1 VLLGLEHQLDPV
13 PAKKLDDPGRPV
25 FRTIVD
31 DDHLIAIGSVVQTQ
45 DCRQGLL
52 ECIGPAERRHDDRE
66 RRIGSHVVD
75 QPRRANVSGFSRIEN
90 TSSSAIRHIV
100 PVSALPRSRV
110 DRLDMSLF
118 DSIPGACASPAD
130 RHSLLAV
137 HAALAARGEFTY
149 LEVGSYHGAS
159 LQSFIVDS
167 RCQSIV
173 SIDRRDDVSPDE
185 RPEGAARYPDNT
197 TAWMVQHLSQVPGAD
212 LAKLNTIDGTTA
224 DLDPAGLSIDL
235 CLIDGE
241 HTNAAALQDAR
252 FCRRAV
258 GDRGVIVFH
267 DRLIV
272 DRGIQW
278 FLAELSRY
286 HAYPLAHDLFVVEIG
301 VPSLLDDPRVRAQVP
316 RSLWLTVDRL
326 RAVRPVL
333 RLAPIARTARRGS
346 ARVALALGAPH
357 RSGRLSPKAFGAA
370 QTSFEVHTF
379 VNDDALYARMRE
391 SFIDAG
397 FAPDAFVRLTDRDD
411 DPYTTITRIGRAS
424 TARYPILC
432 HQDVFPD
439 QGAGAAELLVRL
451 RELDAQDPRWVVAGN
466 AGIMRSGRLIR
477 RLVDGHGGS
486 TGEDLPLP
494 VVTLDEDFL
503 VFNPRNAPRCSVE
516 LKEFHLYGADVCL
529 HALAAGGSAFVI
541 DFPVTHLGQTHA
553 GGDHGSA
560 YWRVY
565 ERSRQRFTAV
575 WNGRC
580 VFRYVVTP
588 SDAMFLSRSGLLR
601 RLFGSAGA
609 VASVT
614 QCRFE
619 GYGLP
624 LRAIDRPFSLR
635 SLIRSHH
642 RG

>member
-1 VLLGLEHQLDPV
+1 
-13 PAKKLDDPGRPV
+13 
-25 FRTIVD
+25 
-31 DDHLIAIGSVVQTQ
+31 
-45 DCRQGLL
+45 
-52 ECIGPAERRHDDRE
+52 
-66 RRIGSHVVD
+66 
-75 QPRRANVSGFSRIEN
+75 
-90 TSSSAIRHIV
+90 
-100 PVSALPRSRV
+100 
-110 DRLDMSLF
+110 MSLF
-118 DSIPGACASPAD
+118 DSIPGACASAAD
-130 RHSLLAV
+130 RRSLLAV
-137 HAALAARGEFTY
+137 HAAMAARGEFTY

-167 RCQSIV
+167 RCSRIV
-173 SIDRRDDVSPDE
+173 SIDRRDVVSPDE
-185 RPEGAARYPDNT
+185 RAEGAARYPDNT
-197 TAWMVQHLSQVPGAD
+197 TTSMVQHLSQVPGAD
-212 LAKLNTIDGTTA
+212 LAKLTTIDGTTA
-224 DLDPAGLSIDL
+224 DIDPAGLRVDL

-241 HTNAAALQDAR
+241 HRNDAAVQDAR

-258 GDRGVIVFH
+258 RDRGVIMFH

-272 DRGIQW
+272 DDGIQR

-286 HAYPLAHDLFVVEIG
+286 RAYPLAHDLFVVEVG

-316 RSLWLTVDRL
+316 RGLWLTIDRL

-346 ARVALALGAPH
+346 ARVALALGAPR
-357 RSGRLSPKAFGAA
+357 RSGRPSPNAPGKHR
-370 QTSFEVHTF
+370 TTFEVHTF
-379 VNDDALYARMRE
+379 VNDDTLYARMRE
-391 SFIDAG
+391 SFIEAG

-411 DPYTTITRIGRAS
+411 DPYTTITRIGRES

-432 HQDVFPD
+432 HQDVFTD
-439 QGAGAAELLVRL
+439 QGAGASELLARL
-451 RELDAQDPRWVVAGN
+451 RDLDARDPRWVAAGN

-486 TGEDLPLP
+486 TGETLPLP

-503 VFNPRNAPRCSVE
+503 VFNPRNVPRCSVE
-516 LKEFHLYGADVCL
+516 LNEFHLYGADVCL
-529 HALAAGGSAFVI
+529 HALATGGSAYVI
-541 DFPVTHLGQTHA
+541 DFPVTHLGQTGA
-553 GGDHGSA
+553 DSDRETE

-565 ERSRQRFTAV
+565 QRSRQRFTAV

-588 SDAMFLSRSGLLR
+588 SDALFLSRSGFLR

-614 QCRFE
+614 QCRYE

-624 LRAIDRPFSLR
+624 LRAIDRPPSLR
-635 SLIRSHH
+635 SLIRSLHP
-642 RG
+642 R

>member
-1 VLLGLEHQLDPV
+1 
-13 PAKKLDDPGRPV
+13 
-25 FRTIVD
+25 
-31 DDHLIAIGSVVQTQ
+31 
-45 DCRQGLL
+45 
-52 ECIGPAERRHDDRE
+52 
-66 RRIGSHVVD
+66 
-75 QPRRANVSGFSRIEN
+75 
-90 TSSSAIRHIV
+90 
-100 PVSALPRSRV
+100 
-110 DRLDMSLF
+110 MSLF
-118 DSIPGACASPAD
+118 DQIPGACASSAD
-130 RHSLLAV
+130 RRSLLAV
-137 HAALAARGEFTY
+137 HAAMAARGELTY

-159 LQSFIVDS
+159 LQSFIVDP
-167 RCQSIV
+167 RCSSIV
-173 SIDRRDDVSPDE
+173 SIDRRDVVSPDE

-212 LAKLNTIDGTTA
+212 LAKLSTIDGTTA
-224 DLDPAGLSIDL
+224 DLDPADLRIDL

-258 GDRGVIVFH
+258 RDRGVIVFH

-272 DRGIQW
+272 DRGIQR
-278 FLAELSRY
+278 FLAELSGY

-301 VPSLLDDPRVRAQVP
+301 VPSLLGDERVRSQVP
-316 RSLWLTVDRL
+316 RSLWLTIDRL
-326 RAVRPVL
+326 RAIRPVL
-333 RLAPIARTARRGS
+333 RLAPIARTARRGA
-346 ARVALALGAPH
+346 ARVALAVGAPR
-357 RSGRLSPKAFGAA
+357 RSGRPSPKVSGSP
-370 QTSFEVHTF
+370 QTPFEIHTF

-397 FAPDAFVRLTDRDD
+397 FAPDAFVRLSDRDD

-424 TARYPILC
+424 SARYPILC
-432 HQDVFPD
+432 HQDVFTD
-439 QGAGAAELLVRL
+439 QGAGAADLLARL
-451 RELDAQDPRWVVAGN
+451 RELDVQDPRWVVAGN
-466 AGIMRSGRLIR
+466 AGVMRSGRLVR

-486 TGEDLPLP
+486 TGEPLPLQ

-553 GGDHGSA
+553 DSDRETA

-580 VFRYVVTP
+580 QFRYVVTP
-588 SDAMFLSRSGLLR
+588 SDAIFLSRFGVLR

-624 LRAIDRPFSLR
+624 LRAIDRPSSLR
-635 SLIRSHH
+635 LLIRSLHP
-642 RG
+642 G

>member
-1 VLLGLEHQLDPV
+1 M
-13 PAKKLDDPGRPV
+13 
-25 FRTIVD
+25 
-31 DDHLIAIGSVVQTQ
+31 Q
-45 DCRQGLL
+45 D
-52 ECIGPAERRHDDRE
+52 
-66 RRIGSHVVD
+66 
-75 QPRRANVSGFSRIEN
+75 
-90 TSSSAIRHIV
+90 TSTSAIRHIV
-100 PVSALPRSRV
+100 PVSVSPSSRV
-110 DRLDMSLF
+110 DRLDLSLF
-118 DSIPGACASPAD
+118 DQIEGACASSAD
-130 RHSLLAV
+130 RRSLLAV
-137 HAALAARGEFTY
+137 HAAMAARGEFTY

-167 RCQSIV
+167 RCSSIV
-173 SIDRRDDVSPDE
+173 SIDRRDVVSPDE
-185 RPEGAARYPDNT
+185 RPDGAARYPDNT
-197 TAWMVQHLSQVPGAD
+197 TAWMVQGLSQVPGAD
-212 LAKLNTIDGTTA
+212 LAKLTTIDGTTA
-224 DLDPAGLSIDL
+224 DLDPAGLRIDL

-252 FCRRAV
+252 FCRRAIR
-258 GDRGVIVFH
+258 DEGVIVFH

-272 DRGIQW
+272 DRAIQW

-286 HAYPLAHDLFVVEIG
+286 RAYPLAHDLFVVEIG
-301 VPSLLDDPRVRAQVP
+301 VPSLLDDQRVRSQVP
-316 RSLWLTVDRL
+316 RGLWLTIDRL

-346 ARVALALGAPH
+346 ARLALALGAPR
-357 RSGRLSPKAFGAA
+357 RSGRVEPKASGRHP
-370 QTSFEVHTF
+370 TPFEVHTF

-432 HQDVFPD
+432 HQDVFTD
-439 QGAGAAELLVRL
+439 QGVGAAELLARL
-451 RELDAQDPRWVVAGN
+451 WELDVRDPRWVVAGN

-486 TGEDLPLP
+486 TGETLPLP

-503 VFNPRNAPRCSVE
+503 VFNPRNVPRCSAE

-529 HALAAGGSAFVI
+529 HALAAGGSAYVI
-541 DFPVTHLGQTHA
+541 DFPVTHLGQTRT
-553 GGDHGSA
+553 GSDRKSA

-580 VFRYVVTP
+580 LFRYVVTP
-588 SDAMFLSRSGLLR
+588 SDALFLSRSGFLR

-614 QCRFE
+614 QCRYE

-624 LRAIDRPFSLR
+624 LRAIDRPPSLR
-635 SLIRSHH
+635 SLIRSL
-642 RG
+642 RSR

>member
-1 VLLGLEHQLDPV
+1 MRLGLDRQLDPV
-13 PAKKLDDPGRPV
+13 GSKALDDPGRLIV
-25 FRTIVD
+25 GTVVD
-31 DDHLIAIGSVVQTQ
+31 DDHLVAIRPVVEAH
-45 DCRQGLL
+45 DRCKRFFEG
-52 ECIGPAERRHDDRE
+52 IGPAESRHDDRE
-66 RRIGSHVVD
+66 RRIGPHVD
-75 QPRRANVSGFSRIEN
+75 QPQRSNASAPSQKED

-100 PVSALPRSRV
+100 PVSGSPRCRV

-118 DSIPGACASPAD
+118 DSIPGACASSAD
-130 RHSLLAV
+130 RRSLLAV
-137 HAALAARGEFTY
+137 HAGMAARGEFTY
-149 LEVGSYHGAS
+149 LEVGSYYGAS

-167 RCQSIV
+167 RCSSIV
-173 SIDRRDDVSPDE
+173 SIDRRDVVSPDE
-185 RPEGAARYPDNT
+185 RPEGAALYPDNT
-197 TAWMVQHLSQVPGAD
+197 TARMVHLLSRLPGAD
-212 LAKLNTIDGTTA
+212 LSKLTTLDGTTG
-224 DLDPAGLSIDL
+224 DLDAAGMRVDL

-258 GDRGVIVFH
+258 RDRGVIVFH

-272 DRGIQW
+272 DHGIQR

-286 HAYPLAHDLFVVEIG
+286 RAYPLAHDLFVVEIG

-316 RSLWLTVDRL
+316 RGLWLTIDRL

-346 ARVALALGAPH
+346 ATVALAVGAP
-357 RSGRLSPKAFGAA
+357 RQSGRRAPKASVTH

-379 VNDDALYARMRE
+379 VTDDDLYARMRE

-432 HQDVFPD
+432 HQDVFTD
-439 QGAGAAELLVRL
+439 QGAGAAELLARL
-451 RELDAQDPRWVVAGN
+451 RELDVRDPRWVVAGN

-477 RLVDGHGGS
+477 RLVDGHGGP
-486 TGEDLPLP
+486 TGETLPLP

-503 VFNPRNAPRCSVE
+503 VFNPRNVPRCSAE

-529 HALAAGGSAFVI
+529 HALAAGGSAYVI
-541 DFPVTHLGQTHA
+541 DFSVTHLGQTRA
-553 GGDHGSA
+553 GSDSQST

-575 WNGRC
+575 WNERC
-580 VFRYVVTP
+580 LFRYVVTP
-588 SDAMFLSRSGLLR
+588 SDALFLSRSGFLR

-614 QCRFE
+614 QCRYE

-624 LRAIDRPFSLR
+624 LRPIDRPLSLR
-635 SLIRSHH
+635 SLIRSLHP
-642 RG
+642 G